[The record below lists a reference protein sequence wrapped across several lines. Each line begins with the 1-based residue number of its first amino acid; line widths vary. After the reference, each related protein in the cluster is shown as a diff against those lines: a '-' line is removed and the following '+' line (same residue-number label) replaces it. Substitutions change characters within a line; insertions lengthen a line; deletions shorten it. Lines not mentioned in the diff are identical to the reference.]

1 MAKLRRIVLDVLKPR
16 EPNILDFAKA
26 LAALGADYRVQVTV
40 DEVDDK
46 TESVMLAIDGDNL
59 DFDAIKAVISD
70 LGGSLHSIDEV
81 AVMGG
86 QEESDSE
93 PPA

>member
-1 MAKLRRIVLDVLKPR
+1 
-16 EPNILDFAKA
+16 
-26 LAALGADYRVQVTV
+26 
-40 DEVDDK
+40 
-46 TESVMLAIDGDNL
+46 MLAIDGDNL

-86 QEESDSE
+86 QEESASE
-93 PPA
+93 PLA